1 MNQRIEN
8 AYTFLDGLEQE
19 NETVLAEKLCVVKD
33 VEQQIYKLESTL
45 EEIRKKKDPHIDLF
59 SPIGVYSL
67 SNSEIELERELEE
80 YKKKLPDLKRAVQE
94 QKEKHQNLEQIRNII
109 KEQNEYVSELQEKK
123 EEKVQLYFLEEH
135 FQ

>member
-19 NETVLAEKLCVVKD
+19 NETVLAEKLCAVKD

-94 QKEKHQNLEQIRNII
+94 QKEM
-109 KEQNEYVSELQEKK
+109 Y
-123 EEKVQLYFLEEH
+123 
-135 FQ
+135 